1 LFHIEAPPHQEDQV
15 DAPYSTTA
23 KALSDL
29 NKLVACERRGEIESI
44 LEKEKSWKTEVSEY
58 VSIPTMVAE
67 SIIEMDESA
76 DEIDTL
82 LTVLNVLRAHKITT
96 GPRERKIK
104 EAHDLPELVKEM
116 IKFLL
121 ARTTEKEYSSHG
133 ETFSF
138 QEPSFLAE
146 AQYIELL
153 QYEPCEKVEYNE
165 GIIKSCKESR
175 VERSPRR
182 NYAKQETSSI

>member
-1 LFHIEAPPHQEDQV
+1 MFQIEAPPHQEDQV

-44 LEKEKSWKTEVSEY
+44 LEKEKSWKTEVSKY

-82 LTVLNVLRAHKITT
+82 LTVLNVLRAHKIMT

-104 EAHDLPELVKEM
+104 EQAHDLPELVKEM

-133 ETFSF
+133 ESFSF

-165 GIIKSCKESR
+165 GTIKSCKESR

-182 NYAKQETSSI
+182 N

>member
-1 LFHIEAPPHQEDQV
+1 MFQIEAPHQEDQV

-29 NKLVACERRGEIESI
+29 DKLVACERRGEIESI
-44 LEKEKSWKTEVSEY
+44 LEKEKSWKAEVSKY

-133 ETFSF
+133 ESFSF

-153 QYEPCEKVEYNE
+153 QYEQCEKVEYNE
-165 GIIKSCKESR
+165 GTIKSCKESR